1 MKLLEDQWLVD
12 AYYESIISN
21 LDEPFIDLLLMEIL
35 TRKIPIVCIDDVEYA
50 VPYLQAE
57 S

>member
-1 MKLLEDQWLVD
+1 MELLEDQWLVD

-21 LDEPFIDLLLMEIL
+21 LGEPFIDLLLMEIL
-35 TRKIPIVCIDDVEYA
+35 MRKIPIVCIDDFEYA
-50 VPYLQAE
+50 VPYLQVE